1 MTFPESLKSHFSQ
14 EAQSSLYLEG
24 TGVSRL
30 FEDFFMQENL
40 KRFLPMLD
48 YLTHRPWGVHFN
60 SRNGMIEFSILDY
73 SELYPESK
81 DLSENNS
88 SKKVWNV
95 LKKIPGDVP
104 FVGNLN
110 FSGDSFQ
117 TSTTQILEKALNFLT
132 GGNFDSS
139 NKLPGFD
146 ASLPELINSLNGNFV
161 FGGGELIRKAGNQ
174 QTKDFSLFG
183 GYKSSFFRCRNWKSV
198 VHETITCW
206 DSLITSV
213 DGLV

>member
-30 FEDFFMQENL
+30 FEDFFVQENL

-95 LKKIPGDVP
+95 LKK
-104 FVGNLN
+104 FRAMSHL
-110 FSGDSFQ
+110 
-117 TSTTQILEKALNFLT
+117 LE
-132 GGNFDSS
+132 
-139 NKLPGFD
+139 
-146 ASLPELINSLNGNFV
+146 I
-161 FGGGELIRKAGNQ
+161 
-174 QTKDFSLFG
+174 
-183 GYKSSFFRCRNWKSV
+183 
-198 VHETITCW
+198 
-206 DSLITSV
+206 
-213 DGLV
+213 